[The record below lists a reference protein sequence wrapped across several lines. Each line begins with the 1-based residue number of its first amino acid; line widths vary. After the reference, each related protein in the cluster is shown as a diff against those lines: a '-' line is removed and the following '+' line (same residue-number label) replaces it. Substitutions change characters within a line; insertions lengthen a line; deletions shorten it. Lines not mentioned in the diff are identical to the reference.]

1 MDIIALMIVGDLFRE
16 AVMRPLANSL
26 VLLYLLLFNN
36 FGLSIIGLTALIRLI
51 TMRLTLKQIKSTR
64 AMSTVQPQLKAIQ
77 AKYKNDRQKISS
89 ETFRIYKE
97 NGINPI
103 GCLGPMI
110 IQMPIWIGLYWA
122 LIRVL
127 PSSPENLADLSKLL
141 YSWLPLVHGAVPVN
155 SSFFWLDLSVPD
167 KSFVLPLMVGGS
179 MWLQQKMMTFPSQ
192 DPKQQ
197 QTQQMMLW
205 MMPLMFVFFSF
216 SFPSGLALYWV
227 ISNLMGVAIQYFTT
241 GLGGLSP
248 PAAAPMV
255 TPASPNQ
262 GETEAITEPIE
273 EQNDD
278 GQRRSERQDSR
289 RSNRAGSKATRRKA
303 RRGRNRG
310 SESR

>member
-1 MDIIALMIVGDLFRE
+1 MEIIGDIFRE
-16 AVMRPLANSL
+16 VLMRPLANSL
-26 VLLYLLLFNN
+26 VLLYLLLFKN
-36 FGLSIIGLTALIRLI
+36 FGLSIIGLTVIIRLA

-64 AMSTVQPQLKAIQ
+64 AMSTIQPKLKEIQ
-77 AKYKNDRQKISS
+77 ARYKNDRQKISQ
-89 ETFRIYKE
+89 ETFRVYRE
-97 NGINPI
+97 NGVNPI

-141 YSWLPLVHGAVPVN
+141 YSWLSLVHTAVPVD
-155 SSFFWLDLSVPD
+155 SGFLWLDLSVPD
-167 KSFVLPLMVGGS
+167 GSFVLPLLVGAS
-179 MWLQQKMMTFPSQ
+179 MWLQQKMMTYPSQ

-227 ISNLMGVAIQYFTT
+227 VSNLMGVAIQYFTT

-248 PAAAPMV
+248 ASRVPLPNPTSGEGGEAAIAEPA
-255 TPASPNQ
+255 
-262 GETEAITEPIE
+262 E
-273 EQNDD
+273 ELDDD
-278 GQRRSERQDSR
+278 GQRGSERQDGG
-289 RSNRAGSKATRRKA
+289 RSNRAGSKAARRKA

-310 SESR
+310 SQSR

>member
-1 MDIIALMIVGDLFRE
+1 MDIIGDIFRE
-16 AVMRPLANSL
+16 VLMRPLANSL
-26 VLLYLLLFNN
+26 VLLYLLLFKN
-36 FGLSIIGLTALIRLI
+36 FGLSIIALTALIRLA

-64 AMSTVQPQLKAIQ
+64 AMSLVQPQLKAMQ
-77 AKYKNDRQKISS
+77 AKFKNDRQKISS

-141 YSWLPLVHGAVPVN
+141 YSWLPLVHIAVPVN
-155 SSFFWLDLSVPD
+155 SSFLWLDLSVPD
-167 KSFVLPLMVGGS
+167 KSFVLPLMVGAS
-179 MWLQQKMMTFPSQ
+179 MWLQQKMMTYPSQ

-216 SFPSGLALYWV
+216 QFPSGLALYWV

-241 GLGGLSP
+241 GLGGLSSSSRSQS
-248 PAAAPMV
+248 PAPVDSASEGEAAIAEP
-255 TPASPNQ
+255 
-262 GETEAITEPIE
+262 TEEL
-273 EQNDD
+273 NDD
-278 GQRRSERQDSR
+278 GQSGSERQDGG
-289 RSNRAGSKATRRKA
+289 RSNRAGSKAARRKA

-310 SESR
+310 SQSR

>member
-1 MDIIALMIVGDLFRE
+1 MEIIGDIFRE
-16 AVMRPLANSL
+16 VLMRPLANSL

-36 FGLSIIGLTALIRLI
+36 FGLSIIGLTMLIRLA
-51 TMRLTLKQIKSTR
+51 TMRLTLKQIRSTR
-64 AMSTVQPQLKAIQ
+64 AMSTVQPQLKAMQ
-77 AKYKNDRQKISS
+77 ARYKNDRQKISS

-103 GCLGPMI
+103 GCLGPMV

-141 YSWLPLVHGAVPVN
+141 YSWLPMVHTAVPVG
-155 SSFFWLDLSVPD
+155 SSFLWLDLSVPD
-167 KSFVLPLMVGGS
+167 SSFILPLMVGAS
-179 MWLQQKMMTFPSQ
+179 MWLQQKMMTYPSQ

-205 MMPLMFVFFSF
+205 MMPLMFIFFSF

-241 GLGGLSP
+241 GLGGLSRAP
-248 PAAAPMV
+248 QAAPAAAV
-255 TPASPNQ
+255 SDQ
-262 GETEAITEPIE
+262 GEAEAIAEPAE

-278 GQRRSERQDSR
+278 GQRGSERQDGG
-289 RSNRAGSKATRRKA
+289 RSNRAGSKAARRKA

-310 SESR
+310 SQSR

>member
-1 MDIIALMIVGDLFRE
+1 MEIIGDLFRE

-26 VLLYLLLFNN
+26 VLLYMLLFNN
-36 FGLSIIGLTALIRLI
+36 FGLSIVGLTAIIRLA
-51 TMRLTLKQIKSTR
+51 TMKLTLKQIKSTR
-64 AMSTVQPQLKAIQ
+64 AMSTIQPKLKEIQ
-77 AKYKNDRQKISS
+77 ARYKNDRQKISQ
-89 ETFRIYKE
+89 ETFRIYRE
-97 NGINPI
+97 NGVNPI

-141 YSWLPLVHGAVPVN
+141 YSWLPMVHGAVPVN
-155 SSFFWLDLSVPD
+155 SSFFWLDLSAPD
-167 KSFVLPLMVGGS
+167 RSFVLPLMVGGS

-248 PAAAPMV
+248 QKAVARVAP
-255 TPASPNQ
+255 SPSDQ
-262 GETEAITEPIE
+262 GGIEAIAEPAE

-278 GQRRSERQDSR
+278 GPRRSERQDSR
-289 RSNRAGSKATRRKA
+289 RSNRAGPKAARRKA

>member
-1 MDIIALMIVGDLFRE
+1 MEIIGDIFRE
-16 AVMRPLANSL
+16 VLMRPLANSL
-26 VLLYLLLFNN
+26 VLLYLLLFKN
-36 FGLSIIGLTALIRLI
+36 FGLSIIGLTVIIRLA

-64 AMSTVQPQLKAIQ
+64 AMSTIQPKLKEIQ
-77 AKYKNDRQKISS
+77 ARYKNDRQKISQ
-89 ETFRIYKE
+89 ETFRVYRE
-97 NGINPI
+97 NGVNPI

-141 YSWLPLVHGAVPVN
+141 YSWLSLVHTAVPVD
-155 SSFFWLDLSVPD
+155 SGFLWLDLSVPD
-167 KSFVLPLMVGGS
+167 GSFVLPLLVGAS
-179 MWLQQKMMTFPSQ
+179 MWLQQKMMTYPSQ

-227 ISNLMGVAIQYFTT
+227 VSNLMGVAIQYFTT
-241 GLGGLSP
+241 GWGGLRPALMEP
-248 PAAAPMV
+248 PTAPSSGQGGAAAIAE
-255 TPASPNQ
+255 PA
-262 GETEAITEPIE
+262 E
-273 EQNDD
+273 ELNDD
-278 GQRRSERQDSR
+278 GQRASERQNGG
-289 RSNRAGSKATRRKA
+289 RSDRAGSKAARRKA

-310 SESR
+310 SQSR

>member
-1 MDIIALMIVGDLFRE
+1 
-16 AVMRPLANSL
+16 MRPLGNSL
-26 VLLYLLLFNN
+26 VLLYLLLFKN
-36 FGLSIIGLTALIRLI
+36 FGLSIIALTVVIRLL

-64 AMSTVQPQLKAIQ
+64 AMSLVQPQLKAMQ
-77 AKYKNDRQKISS
+77 AKFKNDRQKISS

-141 YSWLPLVHGAVPVN
+141 YSWLPLVHTAVPVN
-155 SSFFWLDLSVPD
+155 SSFLWLDLSTPD
-167 KSFVLPLMVGGS
+167 KSFVLPLMVGAS
-179 MWLQQKMMTFPSQ
+179 MWLQQKMMTYPSQ

-227 ISNLMGVAIQYFTT
+227 VSNLMGVSIQYFTT

-248 PAAAPMV
+248 SSRSKSPEPVDSGTDGEAAIAEPA
-255 TPASPNQ
+255 
-262 GETEAITEPIE
+262 E
-273 EQNDD
+273 ELNDD
-278 GQRRSERQDSR
+278 GQRGSERQDGG
-289 RSNRAGSKATRRKA
+289 RSNRAGSKAARRKS

-310 SESR
+310 SQSR

>member
-1 MDIIALMIVGDLFRE
+1 LEIIGDVFRE
-16 AVMRPLANSL
+16 VLMRPLANSL
-26 VLLYLLLFNN
+26 VLLYLLLFRN
-36 FGLSIIGLTALIRLI
+36 FGLSIIGLTVLIRLI
-51 TMRLTLKQIKSTR
+51 TMKLTLKQIKSTR
-64 AMSTVQPQLKAIQ
+64 AMSTVQPKLKEIQ
-77 AKYKNDRQKISS
+77 ARYKNDRQKISS

-97 NGINPI
+97 NGVNPI

-141 YSWLPLVHGAVPVN
+141 YSWLPMVHTAVPVG
-155 SSFFWLDLSVPD
+155 SSFLWLDLSVPD
-167 KSFVLPLMVGGS
+167 SSFILPLMVGAS
-179 MWLQQKMMTFPSQ
+179 MWLQQKMMTYPSQ

-205 MMPLMFVFFSF
+205 MMPLMFIFFSF

-241 GLGGLSP
+241 GLGGLSRVP
-248 PAAAPMV
+248 QGAPVAAV
-255 TPASPNQ
+255 SDQ
-262 GETEAITEPIE
+262 GEAEAIAEPAE

-278 GQRRSERQDSR
+278 GQRGSERQDGG
-289 RSNRAGSKATRRKA
+289 RSNRAGSKAARRKT

-310 SESR
+310 SQSR

>member
-1 MDIIALMIVGDLFRE
+1 MDIIADLFRE
-16 AVMRPLANSL
+16 VLMRPLANSL
-26 VLLYLLLFNN
+26 VLLYLLLFKN
-36 FGLSIIGLTALIRLI
+36 FGLSIIGLTVLIRI
-51 TMRLTLKQIKSTR
+51 ATMQLTLKQIKSTR
-64 AMSTVQPQLKAIQ
+64 AMSTIQPKLKEVQARF
-77 AKYKNDRQKISS
+77 KNDRQKISQ

-97 NGINPI
+97 NGVNPI
-103 GCLGPMI
+103 GCLGPMV

-141 YSWLPLVHGAVPVN
+141 YSWLPLVHTAVPVD

-167 KSFVLPLMVGGS
+167 GSFVLPLMVGAS
-179 MWLQQKMMTFPSQ
+179 MWLQQKMMTYPSQ

-205 MMPLMFVFFSF
+205 MMPLMFVFFSL

-227 ISNLMGVAIQYFTT
+227 VSNLMGVAIQYFTT

-248 PAAAPMV
+248 ASRAPHETPAVATASGQDGAAAIAE
-255 TPASPNQ
+255 PA
-262 GETEAITEPIE
+262 E
-273 EQNDD
+273 ELNDD
-278 GQRRSERQDSR
+278 GQRGSERQDGG
-289 RSNRAGSKATRRKA
+289 RSNRAGSKAARRKA

-310 SESR
+310 SQSR

>member
-1 MDIIALMIVGDLFRE
+1 LEIIGDVFRE
-16 AVMRPLANSL
+16 VLMRPLANSL
-26 VLLYLLLFNN
+26 VLLYLLLFRN
-36 FGLSIIGLTALIRLI
+36 FGLSIIGLTVLIRLI
-51 TMRLTLKQIKSTR
+51 TMKLTLKQIKSTR
-64 AMSTVQPQLKAIQ
+64 AMSTVQPKLKEIQ
-77 AKYKNDRQKISS
+77 SRYKNDRQKISS

-97 NGINPI
+97 NGVNPI

-141 YSWLPLVHGAVPVN
+141 YSWLPMVHTAVPVD
-155 SSFFWLDLSVPD
+155 SSFLWLDLSVPD
-167 KSFVLPLMVGGS
+167 SSFILPLMVGAS
-179 MWLQQKMMTFPSQ
+179 MWLQQKMMTYPSQ

-205 MMPLMFVFFSF
+205 MMPLMFIFFSF

-241 GLGGLSP
+241 GLGGLSRVP
-248 PAAAPMV
+248 QDAPVAAV
-255 TPASPNQ
+255 SDQ
-262 GETEAITEPIE
+262 GEAEAIAEPAE

-278 GQRRSERQDSR
+278 GQRGSERQDGG
-289 RSNRAGSKATRRKA
+289 RSNRAGSKAARRKA

-310 SESR
+310 SQQR